1 MFADFD
7 PLDLKPGQ
15 MVSDWRIVRRI
26 GRGGYAVVYEV
37 EKDGERFALKVACQT
52 ERSLDPKQTDAR
64 AQREAAC
71 LGQVN
76 HRNIIRMLA
85 QGRWPGARSG
95 FHYIVLEFVDGYTLA
110 QWVERTNPTP
120 HEVVVLFLKLFDALE
135 HMHAKNVFH
144 RDLSLRNIMV
154 TKDGEPVIIDFGVAD
169 YATAEELTDGPL
181 PPGTPRN
188 RSPEAQQFWEANRL
202 KPGAR
207 YTFKATDDIF
217 ALGANLYDVLTDP
230 APERSERRPVL
241 NSMVVTPPTPHR
253 KSKGRVPAELS
264 AYAMKLI
271 SRDLEVRPA
280 TAKDARR
287 LLSDLARHEGEDWRE
302 ISIHPASAQLPRE
315 PTEGEPVRAEAR
327 EPEAPQELVPFHPL
341 PVQVGPAD
349 AVPAP
354 SPVQIAPADAVPAPS
369 SVQIAPAPADAA
381 PAPPSVQIPPA
392 PAPANAAPVPA
403 AAGAAVHHNQRR
415 AWLRPVFVGPL
426 ALSLFAAVVAASLLH
441 RPAQPALPPVA
452 RSAPADQFP
461 DSSTLAEKPTSRPE
475 RLASPL
481 PTQKEAS
488 PSVKLPDDSPTL
500 TNGVPNPQQIQ
511 KASRRRVLSKVE
523 KCGLLVAS
531 VAWLEAGCTGV
542 QTRPDP
548 EPCPEEAVKAMRE
561 LRWAVGGIGPG
572 ILLDVTKGTYEEARE
587 QPLAVWKDGPVTGAL
602 IDPEGKAPAGM
613 RIDGHLWTTGDRIY
627 GRYVRA
633 HLPGGRTV
641 PICLEL
647 ENGGEL
653 GSEKR
658 EGSKPGA
665 PVASKVS
672 STSVVERWR

>member
-7 PLDLKPGQ
+7 PLDLNPGQ

-26 GRGGYAVVYEV
+26 GNGGYAVVYEV

-52 ERSLDPKQTDAR
+52 ERSLDPRQTDAR
-64 AQREAAC
+64 ARREVAC
-71 LGQVN
+71 LQQLN
-76 HRNIIRMLA
+76 HRHIIRMLA
-85 QGRWPGARSG
+85 HGRWPHARSG

-110 QWVERTNPTP
+110 RWVERTSPTP

-135 HMHAKNVFH
+135 HMHARGVFH

-154 TKDGEPVIIDFGVAD
+154 TKDGEPVIIDFGAAD

-188 RSPEAQQFWEANRL
+188 RSPEAQRFWDENRL

-217 ALGANLYDVLTDP
+217 ALGANLYDVLTNP
-230 APERSERRPVL
+230 TPTRGETRPLLGNVL
-241 NSMVVTPPTPHR
+241 IEPPTPHR
-253 KSKGRVPAELS
+253 ATQGRVPVELS
-264 AYAMKLI
+264 AYVMKLI

-287 LLSDLARHEGEDWRE
+287 PLVDLARFEGDDWRDLG
-302 ISIHPASAQLPRE
+302 IHPAAAQLLSE
-315 PTEGEPVRAEAR
+315 PSEGEPEPVKAR
-327 EPEAPQELVPFHPL
+327 EPEGPQELLPSHPL
-341 PVQVGPAD
+341 PVQV
-349 AVPAP
+349 
-354 SPVQIAPADAVPAPS
+354 
-369 SVQIAPAPADAA
+369 APADAA
-381 PAPPSVQIPPA
+381 PVPAPVQVA
-392 PAPANAAPVPA
+392 PAPMSADAAPEPS
-403 AAGAAVHHNQRR
+403 AAGVATHHSPRR
-415 AWLRPVFVGPL
+415 AWRRPVFVGPL
-426 ALSLFAAVVAASLLH
+426 ALSVFAAVVAASLLH
-441 RPAQPALPPVA
+441 RPVQPEPLPVA
-452 RSAPADQFP
+452 RSAPADQLP
-461 DSSTLAEKPTSRPE
+461 ASSTLAEKPTSRPE

-488 PSVKLPDDSPTL
+488 PSVKLPDNSPTF
-500 TNGVPNPQQIQ
+500 TNGVPIPPQVQ
-511 KASRRRVLSKVE
+511 KASGRRVLSKVE
-523 KCGLLVAS
+523 RCALLVAS

-548 EPCPEEAVKAMRE
+548 EPCPEEAIKAMEE
-561 LRWAVGGIGPG
+561 LDWPVGGNGPG
-572 ILLDVTKGTYEEARE
+572 ILLDVTKGSYEEGRE
-587 QPLAVWKDGPVTGAL
+587 QPLAAWKDGPVTGAL
-602 IDPEGKAPAGM
+602 IRPEGKAPAGM
-613 RIDGHLWTTGDRIY
+613 RVDGHLWTTGDRIY
-627 GRYVRA
+627 GRYLRA

-647 ENGGEL
+647 ENGGAL
-653 GSEKR
+653 GSPKR

-672 STSVVERWR
+672 STRIVDKQWR

>member
-15 MVSDWRIVRRI
+15 MVSHWRIVRRI

-37 EKDGERFALKVACQT
+37 EKDGQRFALKLACQT

-64 AQREAAC
+64 ARREAAC
-71 LGQVN
+71 LQLLN
-76 HRNIIRMLA
+76 HRHIIRMRG
-85 QGRWPGARSG
+85 QGRWPDTLSG
-95 FHYIVLEFVDGYTLA
+95 FHYIVLDFVDGYTLA
-110 QWVERTNPTP
+110 RWVERTNPTP

-135 HMHAKNVFH
+135 HMHGKNVFH

-154 TKDGEPVIIDFGVAD
+154 TKDGEPVIIDFGAAD
-169 YATAEELTDGPL
+169 HATAEDLTDGPL
-181 PPGTPRN
+181 PPGTPRI
-188 RSPEAQQFWEANRL
+188 RSPEAQAFWDENRL

-217 ALGANLYDVLTDP
+217 ALGADLYDVLTNP
-230 APERSERRPVL
+230 TPTRGETRPL
-241 NSMVVTPPTPHR
+241 LGNMLIEQATPHR
-253 KSKGRVPAELS
+253 ATKGRVPVELS

-287 LLSDLARHEGEDWRE
+287 PLVDLERFEGDDWRKF
-302 ISIHPASAQLPRE
+302 STHPASAQLPPE
-315 PTEGEPVRAEAR
+315 PGEGEPVPVEAR
-327 EPEAPQELVPFHPL
+327 EAEGPQEPIPSHPL
-341 PVQVGPAD
+341 PVQVAPAD
-349 AVPAP
+349 AAPVP
-354 SPVQIAPADAVPAPS
+354 SPVQV
-369 SVQIAPAPADAA
+369 APAPADAA
-381 PAPPSVQIPPA
+381 PVPS
-392 PAPANAAPVPA
+392 
-403 AAGAAVHHNQRR
+403 AAGAGAQHSARP

-426 ALSLFAAVVAASLLH
+426 ALSVFAAVVAASLLH
-441 RPAQPALPPVA
+441 RPAQPEPPPMA
-452 RSAPADQFP
+452 RSAPAEQP
-461 DSSTLAEKPTSRPE
+461 PGPSPLAEKPTSRPE

-488 PSVKLPDDSPTL
+488 LSVKLPDNSPTL
-500 TNGVPNPQQIQ
+500 TNGVPDPQQAQ
-511 KASRRRVLSKVE
+511 RGSARRALIK
-523 KCGLLVAS
+523 KCAALVAS

-548 EPCPEEAVKAMRE
+548 EPCPGEAVKAMRQE
-561 LRWAVGGIGPG
+561 LGWRIGSNDAPF
-572 ILLDVTKGTYEEARE
+572 ILLDVTKGSVEEARE
-587 QPLAVWKDGPVTGAL
+587 QPLTVWKDGPVTGAL
-602 IDPEGKAPAGM
+602 IEPHGKAPAGM

-647 ENGGEL
+647 ANAGDL
-653 GSEKR
+653 GSDLEKD
-658 EGSKPGA
+658 SKPGA

-672 STSVVERWR
+672 STRAVERWR

>member
-64 AQREAAC
+64 ARREVAC
-71 LGQVN
+71 LQQLN
-76 HRNIIRMLA
+76 HRHIIRMLG
-85 QGRWPGARSG
+85 QGRWPHARSG
-95 FHYIVLEFVDGYTLA
+95 FHYIVLDFVDGYTLA
-110 QWVERTNPTP
+110 RWVERTNPTP

-135 HMHAKNVFH
+135 HMHSKNVLH

-154 TKDGEPVIIDFGVAD
+154 TKDGEPVIIDFGAAD

-188 RSPEAQQFWEANRL
+188 RSSEAQAFWDENRL
-202 KPGAR
+202 KHGAR
-207 YTFKATDDIF
+207 YEFKATDDIF

-230 APERSERRPVL
+230 APERSERQPVL
-241 NSMVVTPPTPHR
+241 NSMLTTPPTPHR
-253 KSKGRVPAELS
+253 KTKGRVPAELS

-287 LLSDLARHEGEDWRE
+287 PLVDLVRFEGDAWRE
-302 ISIHPASAQLPRE
+302 IPLHPAAAQLPRE
-315 PTEGEPVRAEAR
+315 PAEEEQVPVEAR
-327 EPEAPQELVPFHPL
+327 EPEGPQHPIPSHPL
-341 PVQVGPAD
+341 PVQVGPAPAD
-349 AVPAP
+349 AAPAS
-354 SPVQIAPADAVPAPS
+354 SPVQP
-369 SVQIAPAPADAA
+369 APAPADAA
-381 PAPPSVQIPPA
+381 PAPSPVQVA
-392 PAPANAAPVPA
+392 PAPADAAPASSPLQPAPTDAVPVPSA
-403 AAGAAVHHNQRR
+403 AETAAQHSPRR
-415 AWLRPVFVGPL
+415 AWLRPVFLGAL
-426 ALSLFAAVVAASLLH
+426 ALSVFAAVVAASLLH
-441 RPAQPALPPVA
+441 GPAQPEPPPVA
-452 RSAPADQFP
+452 RSAPTEQPPA
-461 DSSTLAEKPTSRPE
+461 SSTLAEKPTTRSE

-481 PTQKEAS
+481 PTQMEAS
-488 PSVKLPDDSPTL
+488 LPVKLPDNSPTL
-500 TNGVPNPQQIQ
+500 TNGVPNPQQAQ
-511 KASRRRVLSKVE
+511 RVSARRALIK
-523 KCGLLVAS
+523 KCATLVAS

-548 EPCPEEAVKAMRE
+548 EPCPQEAIKAMEE
-561 LRWAVGGIGPG
+561 LDWAVGSHGPF
-572 ILLDVTKGTYEEARE
+572 ILLDVAKGSFEEARE
-587 QPLAVWKDGPVTGAL
+587 QPDAVWKDGPVTGAL
-602 IDPEGKAPAGM
+602 IEPEGKAPAGM
-613 RIDGHLWTTGDRIY
+613 RIDGHLWTTGERIY

-647 ENGGEL
+647 ENADGL
-653 GSEKR
+653 GSKKR

-672 STSVVERWR
+672 NTHAAEQWR

>member
-15 MVSDWRIVRRI
+15 MVSHWRIVRRI

-37 EKDGERFALKVACQT
+37 EKDGERFALKLACQT

-64 AQREAAC
+64 ARREAAC
-71 LGQVN
+71 LQLLN
-76 HRNIIRMLA
+76 HRHIIRMRA
-85 QGRWPGARSG
+85 QGRWPGALSG
-95 FHYIVLEFVDGYTLA
+95 FHYIVLDFVDGYTLA
-110 QWVERTNPTP
+110 RWVERTNPTP
-120 HEVVVLFLKLFDALE
+120 HEVVVLFLKLFEALE
-135 HMHAKNVFH
+135 HMHGKNVFH

-154 TKDGEPVIIDFGVAD
+154 TKDGEPVIIDFGAAD
-169 YATAEELTDGPL
+169 YATAEDLTDGPL

-188 RSPEAQQFWEANRL
+188 RSPEAQAFWDENRL

-230 APERSERRPVL
+230 TPERTERQPVL
-241 NSMVVTPPTPHR
+241 NSMLVTPPTPHR
-253 KSKGRVPAELS
+253 ATKRRVPSELS

-287 LLSDLARHEGEDWRE
+287 PLLDLVRFEGEDWRE
-302 ISIHPASAQLPRE
+302 IPIHPASTLLPRE
-315 PTEGEPVRAEAR
+315 PAEAEPVLVEAR
-327 EPEAPQELVPFHPL
+327 QPEGPQEPIPSHPL
-341 PVQVGPAD
+341 PVQV
-349 AVPAP
+349 
-354 SPVQIAPADAVPAPS
+354 APADAAPVPAP
-369 SVQIAPAPADAA
+369 VQASAPADAA
-381 PAPPSVQIPPA
+381 PAP
-392 PAPANAAPVPA
+392 
-403 AAGAAVHHNQRR
+403 RR

-426 ALSLFAAVVAASLLH
+426 ALSVFAAVMAASLLH
-441 RPAQPALPPVA
+441 RPAPFEPPPMA
-452 RSAPADQFP
+452 KSTPADQP
-461 DSSTLAEKPTSRPE
+461 PAASPLAEKPTSRPE

-488 PSVKLPDDSPTL
+488 LSVKLPDNSLTL
-500 TNGVPNPQQIQ
+500 TNGVPDSQQAQ
-511 KASRRRVLSKVE
+511 RVSARRALIK
-523 KCGLLVAS
+523 KCAALVAS

-542 QTRPDP
+542 QPRPDP
-548 EPCPEEAVKAMRE
+548 EPCPEDAIKAMRQE
-561 LRWAVGGIGPG
+561 LGWPVGTYGPF
-572 ILLDVTKGTYEEARE
+572 ILLDVTKGSAEEARE
-587 QPLAVWKDGPVTGAL
+587 QPDAVWKDGPVTGAL
-602 IDPEGKAPAGM
+602 IEAHGKAPAGM

-627 GRYVRA
+627 GRYLRA

-647 ENGGEL
+647 ENANDL

-672 STSVVERWR
+672 ETRAAKQWR

>member
-15 MVSDWRIVRRI
+15 MVSHWRIVRRI

-37 EKDGERFALKVACQT
+37 EKDGERFALKLACQT

-71 LGQVN
+71 LQLLN
-76 HRNIIRMLA
+76 HRHIIRMRA
-85 QGRWPGARSG
+85 QGRWPSALSG
-95 FHYIVLEFVDGYTLA
+95 FHYIVLDFVDGYTLA
-110 QWVERTNPTP
+110 RWVERTNPTP

-135 HMHAKNVFH
+135 YMHGKDVFH

-188 RSPEAQQFWEANRL
+188 RSPEAQAFWEANRL

-217 ALGANLYDVLTDP
+217 ALGANLYDVLTNP
-230 APERSERRPVL
+230 TPTRGETRPL
-241 NSMVVTPPTPHR
+241 LGNMLMAPPTPHR
-253 KSKGRVPAELS
+253 ANGRVPMELS
-264 AYAMKLI
+264 AYVVKLI

-287 LLSDLARHEGEDWRE
+287 PLLDLVRFEGADWRE
-302 ISIHPASAQLPRE
+302 FPIHPASAQLPPERA
-315 PTEGEPVRAEAR
+315 EGEPVPVEAR
-327 EPEAPQELVPFHPL
+327 QPEGPQEPIPFHPL
-341 PVQVGPAD
+341 PVQV
-349 AVPAP
+349 
-354 SPVQIAPADAVPAPS
+354 
-369 SVQIAPAPADAA
+369 APADAA
-381 PAPPSVQIPPA
+381 PAPSPVLVA
-392 PAPANAAPVPA
+392 PAAPVPA
-403 AAGAAVHHNQRR
+403 PVQASAPADAAPAPSAAGVAAQPSPHR
-415 AWLRPVFVGPL
+415 AWLRPVFFGPL
-426 ALSLFAAVVAASLLH
+426 ALSVFAAVMATSLLQ
-441 RPAQPALPPVA
+441 RPAPTEPPPMA
-452 RSAPADQFP
+452 RSAPAEP
-461 DSSTLAEKPTSRPE
+461 PPASSTLAEKPTSRPE

-488 PSVKLPDDSPTL
+488 LSVKLPDNSPTL
-500 TNGVPNPQQIQ
+500 TNGVPNPQQAQ
-511 KASRRRVLSKVE
+511 RVSARRALIK
-523 KCGLLVAS
+523 KCAALVAS

-548 EPCPEEAVKAMRE
+548 EPCPEEAVKAMRQE
-561 LRWAVGGIGPG
+561 LGWPLDTYGPF
-572 ILLDVTKGTYEEARE
+572 ILLDVTKGSAEEARE
-587 QPLAVWKDGPVTGAL
+587 QPDAIWKDGPVTGAL
-602 IDPEGKAPAGM
+602 IEPHYKAPAGM

-633 HLPGGRTV
+633 HLPGGRTL

-647 ENGGEL
+647 ENAGDF

-672 STSVVERWR
+672 STRAVERWR

>member
-64 AQREAAC
+64 ARREVAC
-71 LGQVN
+71 LQQLN
-76 HRNIIRMLA
+76 HRHIIRILG
-85 QGRWPGARSG
+85 QGRWPHARSG
-95 FHYIVLEFVDGYTLA
+95 FHYIVLDFVDGYTLA
-110 QWVERTNPTP
+110 RWVERTNPTP

-135 HMHAKNVFH
+135 HMHSKNVLH

-154 TKDGEPVIIDFGVAD
+154 TKDGEPVIIDFGAAD
-169 YATAEELTDGPL
+169 YATAEDLTDGPL

-188 RSPEAQQFWEANRL
+188 RSPEAQVFWEENRL
-202 KPGAR
+202 KHGAR
-207 YTFKATDDIF
+207 YAFKATDDIF

-230 APERSERRPVL
+230 TPERTERQPVL
-241 NSMVVTPPTPHR
+241 NSMLLTPPTPYR
-253 KSKGRVPAELS
+253 KTKGRVPAELS

-287 LLSDLARHEGEDWRE
+287 PLLDMARVEGDAWRE
-302 ISIHPASAQLPRE
+302 IPLHPAASQLPRE
-315 PTEGEPVRAEAR
+315 PAEGEPVAVEVR
-327 EPEAPQELVPFHPL
+327 EPEGPQHPIPPHPL
-341 PVQVGPAD
+341 PVQVGPA
-349 AVPAP
+349 
-354 SPVQIAPADAVPAPS
+354 PV
-369 SVQIAPAPADAA
+369 PADAA
-381 PAPPSVQIPPA
+381 PAPSPVKVA
-392 PAPANAAPVPA
+392 PADAAPVPP
-403 AAGAAVHHNQRR
+403 AAGAAPQHSPRR

-426 ALSLFAAVVAASLLH
+426 ALSVFAAVVAASLLH
-441 RPAQPALPPVA
+441 GPAQPGPPPMA
-452 RSAPADQFP
+452 RSAPAEQP
-461 DSSTLAEKPTSRPE
+461 PASSTLAEKPTSRPE

-481 PTQKEAS
+481 PTQKETS
-488 PSVKLPDDSPTL
+488 LPVKLPDNSPTL
-500 TNGVPNPQQIQ
+500 TNGVPNPQQVQ
-511 KASRRRVLSKVE
+511 RVSGRRALIK
-523 KCGLLVAS
+523 KCAALVAS

-548 EPCPEEAVKAMRE
+548 EPCPEEAIKAMRE
-561 LRWAVGGIGPG
+561 LDWAVGSHGPF
-572 ILLDVTKGTYEEARE
+572 ILLDVTKGSAEEASE
-587 QPLAVWKDGPVTGAL
+587 QPLTVWKDGPVTGAL
-602 IDPEGKAPAGM
+602 IRPEGKAPAGM

-647 ENGGEL
+647 HNEGTV
-653 GSEKR
+653 GSGKEV
-658 EGSKPGA
+658 GSKPGA

-672 STSVVERWR
+672 DTRVAAQWR